1 MILNAYKPIPEL
13 FLGINIPPQM
23 AEEFQTKARNFF
35 SFFDPSNAFFA
46 DNLFTCGKTLGFLR
60 NPRFRE
66 IVDRNAVEENEQTM
80 IWRTFVLCWAARTC
94 LGLAGD
100 FVEIGCRTG
109 YFARCIAEF
118 TDFANTGKEFYLYDV
133 FDHPSQAEGT
143 PGHDPDPF
151 DVVKDRFADHP
162 NVKVTKGLI
171 PDILETEAPEEIAF
185 MHINMNSVTAE
196 IGALDCLFDRVTPG
210 GIIILN
216 DYGHGAFA
224 AQKEAKDMFLAMRG
238 HAILELPTGQGLV
251 VKR

>member
-1 MILNAYKPIPEL
+1 
-13 FLGINIPPQM
+13 M
-23 AEEFQTKARNFF
+23 AVEFETKAQNFF
-35 SFFDPSNAFFA
+35 SLFRNKYSFFA
-46 DNLFTCGKTLGFLR
+46 DNLFTCGKTLGFLKDDS
-60 NPRFRE
+60 FRV
-66 IVDRNAVEENEQTM
+66 IIDRNAENAFEQAI
-80 IWRTFVLCWAARTC
+80 IWRIHILCWAARTC

-185 MHINMNSVTAE
+185 MHINMDSITAG
-196 IGALDCLFDRVTPG
+196 IGALERLFDRMPPR
-210 GIIILN
+210 GIVILN
-216 DYGHGAFA
+216 DYGHGALA
-224 AQKEAKDMFLAMRG
+224 IQKEVKDVFMAMRG

>member
-1 MILNAYKPIPEL
+1 MTEKTFKSIPGV
-13 FLGINIPPQM
+13 FLGINVPPHM
-23 AEEFQTKARNFF
+23 AEEFQTKALDFI
-35 SFFDPSNAFFA
+35 SFFNPAHSFFA
-46 DNLFTCGKTLGFLR
+46 DNMLTCGRTHGFLK
-60 NPRFRE
+60 NDRFRE

-80 IWRTFVLCWAARTC
+80 IWRTFVLCWAARTS

-143 PGHDPDPF
+143 PGHGPDPF

-185 MHINMNSVTAE
+185 MHINMNSVTAG
-196 IGALDCLFDRVTPG
+196 IGALERLFDRMPPR
-210 GIIILN
+210 GIVILN
-216 DYGHGAFA
+216 DYGHGALA
-224 AQKEAKDMFLAMRG
+224 IQKEVKDVFMAMRG